1 METKK
6 RWIYALKDPR
16 DEHYKYVG
24 MSKNPDKRLKEHISD
39 SKRETTKKGNWIG
52 KLIKLGLLPILII
65 LEETTIDECGYWEE
79 YHIKNL
85 INEGNDLLN
94 YDDKG
99 VGTANG
105 LKKET
110 IDKLKS
116 FNTKQIIRYDL
127 NGIKVDEF
135 KSLREAARIT
145 GINHGNISK
154 CCSGKFRHTGGFI
167 FKTDG
172 VCVDTVINP
181 NGVKKKI
188 IEVDSSGNVINEFI
202 SISEASK
209 QTMIDASNISRV
221 CHGKIKKTNNRYFK
235 FKNNE

>member
-1 METKK
+1 METNK
-6 RWIYALKDPR
+6 RWIYVLKDPR
-16 DEHYKYVG
+16 DDSYKYVG
-24 MSKNPDKRLKEHISD
+24 MSKNPNKRLKEHIYD
-39 SKRETTKKGNWIG
+39 CKRETTKKGNWIS
-52 KLIKLGLLPILII
+52 KLVMLGLEPILVI
-65 LEETTIDECGYWEE
+65 LEETTIDECGNREE

-85 INEGNDLLN
+85 INEGSFLLN

-127 NGIKVDEF
+127 NGIKIDEF
-135 KSLREAARIT
+135 KSLREAARLT
-145 GINHGNISK
+145 GLNHGNISK
-154 CCSGKFRHTGGFI
+154 CCSGKFKHTGGFI
-167 FKTDG
+167 FKTGGTNID
-172 VCVDTVINP
+172 VVMNP
-181 NGVKKKI
+181 NGVKKNI
-188 IEVDSSGNVINEFI
+188 LEVDNEGNIINEFI

-209 QTMIDASNISRV
+209 QTMIAGSSISRA